1 MIHYLLLPVLL
12 FLSAASCGPGEPATT
27 DPAATTGR
35 EVATVILVRH
45 AEKEA
50 GDDPA
55 LTAAGTTRAERLRD
69 MLREAELA
77 AVYATDTRRT
87 RATADPTAAAQGLD
101 TKSYDPAAL
110 DQLAGTLRRNY
121 TGKTVLVVGH
131 SNTTPQLLNALLGSD
146 ARLAISE
153 EDYGNLLVASVPRSG
168 PGTLLHLHY

>member
-1 MIHYLLLPVLL
+1 MIPYLLLPFLV
-12 FLSAASCGPGEPATT
+12 FLSAASCGPGEAATA

-45 AEKEA
+45 AEKEP
-50 GDDPA
+50 GDDPV
-55 LTAAGTTRAERLRD
+55 LTAAGTTRAEQLRD
-69 MLREAELA
+69 MLEEVDLA

-87 RATADPTAAAQGLD
+87 LATAAPTATAHGLD
-101 TKSYDPAAL
+101 TQPYDPAAL

-146 ARLAISE
+146 ARLSIGE

-168 PGTLLHLHY
+168 RGTLLHLHY